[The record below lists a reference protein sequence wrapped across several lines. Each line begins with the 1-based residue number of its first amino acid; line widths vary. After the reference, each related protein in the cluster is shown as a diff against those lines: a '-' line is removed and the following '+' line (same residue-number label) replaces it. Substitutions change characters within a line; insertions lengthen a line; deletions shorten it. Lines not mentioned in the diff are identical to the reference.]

1 MSTLYAFIKLSK
13 NKEVTSKHLL
23 QQVLQSFMAGFIEE
37 QRLNQFKSPYLGRF
51 QTPQQ
56 NRFFREILVWEISEE
71 L

>member
-1 MSTLYAFIKLSK
+1 
-13 NKEVTSKHLL
+13 
-23 QQVLQSFMAGFIEE
+23 MAGFIEE